1 MIPTFG
7 REFTK
12 IFFAQSIDEMA
23 QKVEVKEL
31 RNSDGLIAFQSSQE
45 KVFPPR
51 SLFLRVFTGKL
62 KNENKQRIR
71 SFLSSYNE

>member
-31 RNSDGLIAFQSSQE
+31 HNNDGLIAFQSSQR
-45 KVFPPR
+45 KTFSFPAR
-51 SLFLRVFTGKL
+51 CFCEFLL
-62 KNENKQRIR
+62 Q
-71 SFLSSYNE
+71 S